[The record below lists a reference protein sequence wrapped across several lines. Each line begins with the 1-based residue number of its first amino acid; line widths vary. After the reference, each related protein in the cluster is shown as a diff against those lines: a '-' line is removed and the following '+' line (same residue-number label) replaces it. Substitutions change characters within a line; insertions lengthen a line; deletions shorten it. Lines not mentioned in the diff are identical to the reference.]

1 MRRNIAFTTLIA
13 LLCSCA
19 LMPACARKT
28 GSLQVGAD
36 EPGLEVDGDSIRLN
50 PDILGYESESGFTID
65 TYSNGEISIK
75 MRGRPRDQTQ
85 AGGEAW

>member
-1 MRRNIAFTTLIA
+1 MQRNIAFPTLIA

-19 LMPACARKT
+19 LTPACARKT

-36 EPGLEVDGDSIRLN
+36 EPGLQVDGDTIRLN
-50 PDILGYESESGFTID
+50 PEILGYESESGFTID

-75 MRGRPRDQTQ
+75 MRGRPQERPQDS
-85 AGGEAW
+85 GEAW